1 MTTFARK
8 LKSQGCTWAL
18 LGATAVALGTATAP
32 SVAAEETGTQNYV
45 QILST
50 QEVSYTAIVTRGTDA
65 INTKPWGTA
74 GFQTI
79 SSSQTY
85 LGTEVTVTQEQAAD
99 NGVTWALISMD
110 GQEIGWIAKTALTPG
125 SYAKVV
131 STNAVHYPATITRDT
146 DAINTQP
153 WGAKGYQTVASSS
166 AYYGKSV
173 TVSQEKTMDYGV
185 TWALISIDGKEL
197 GWIAKDAL
205 KAQTYAAIVSEKT
218 VEYSATI
225 NRSTDAINKAP
236 WGQKAFKPSLQAQPM

>member
-85 LGTEVTVTQEQAAD
+85 LGTEVTVTQEQAETRRAATRAD
-99 NGVTWALISMD
+99 LCNFSSF
-110 GQEIGWIAKTALTPG
+110 G
-125 SYAKVV
+125 SSFV
-131 STNAVHYPATITRDT
+131 
-146 DAINTQP
+146 
-153 WGAKGYQTVASSS
+153 
-166 AYYGKSV
+166 
-173 TVSQEKTMDYGV
+173 
-185 TWALISIDGKEL
+185 
-197 GWIAKDAL
+197 
-205 KAQTYAAIVSEKT
+205 
-218 VEYSATI
+218 
-225 NRSTDAINKAP
+225 
-236 WGQKAFKPSLQAQPM
+236 